1 MHLLVGIDTEGDN
14 QWDAAARANQ
24 RFENIYALPRL
35 HALFARHGL
44 RPTYVITYP
53 VAVDPRSVDVLR
65 RLKASGDCEIG
76 AHHHAWET
84 PPCTAEDV
92 KRHPY
97 ASNLSLAQFE
107 QQLAALTD
115 AIGAAVGERP
125 VSYRSGRFGFSAAHV
140 ASLERLGYQIES
152 SVAPLFYEAHKNGPD
167 FVEAPLRP
175 YFLAYDNATSPGTS
189 QLLEVPLSAALNRR
203 LPRRLQFLYARAPRN
218 YMTKRVL
225 RKLGIAYV
233 RWLRP
238 SYSSL
243 DDMIAL
249 ATELA
254 RAGEPVLN
262 LLFHSSEAIVGGSP
276 YNRTASEL
284 AAFCNRLEQF
294 FAFATGPL
302 NARPATFAEFRRAY
316 LTPHGSRLLNGG
328 PEGPPYSALHP

>member
-35 HALFARHGL
+35 HALFARHGV
-44 RPTYVITYP
+44 RPTYVVTHP
-53 VAVDPRSVDVLR
+53 VAADPRSADVLR
-65 RLKASGDCEIG
+65 GLKARGDCEIG

-84 PPCTAEDV
+84 PPCTPDDV
-92 KRHPY
+92 ERHPY
-97 ASNLSLAQFE
+97 ASSLPLAQFE
-107 QQLAALTD
+107 QQLAALT
-115 AIGAAVGERP
+115 ASIHAAVGERP

-140 ASLERLGYQIES
+140 AALERLGYQIES

-175 YFLAYDNATSPGTS
+175 YFLAYDSATSPGTS
-189 QLLEVPLSAALNRR
+189 QVLEVPVSAALNRQ
-203 LPRRLQFLYARAPRN
+203 LPRRVQFLYARAPRN
-218 YMTKRVL
+218 YTTKRVL
-225 RKLGIAYV
+225 RKLGLAYV

-243 DDMIAL
+243 EDMIAL
-249 ATELA
+249 ASQLS

-276 YNRTASEL
+276 YNRTEAEL
-284 AAFCNRLEQF
+284 SAFCDRLERF
-294 FAFATGPL
+294 FDFATATL
-302 NARPATFAEFRRAY
+302 DARPATFTEFRRAY
-316 LTPHGSRLLNGG
+316 VAPAG
-328 PEGPPYSALHP
+328 EGRWA